1 MFPLRPS
8 FAIIAQFEIFGVD
21 IDKTALIFGHVFFG
35 EDGLNRAFRLAGAT
49 VNALIGVD
57 VEHGFAFAVDGMDAI
72 DGANL
77 LALGF
82 VKMPNAF
89 GAAIWVNFVNT
100 VALIN
105 CLVWAFGLTDVT
117 VNTFVSDNQCHSV
130 LIYGQGSGCLMPC

>member
-1 MFPLRPS
+1 MFPLRPF

-72 DGANL
+72 DRANL
-77 LALGF
+77 NTGLVFYVDTGF
-82 VKMPNAF
+82 SDIIGHEF
-89 GAAIWVNFVNT
+89 L
-100 VALIN
+100 LI
-105 CLVWAFGLTDVT
+105 
-117 VNTFVSDNQCHSV
+117 
-130 LIYGQGSGCLMPC
+130 